1 MKNTRV
7 QTEQSGISK
16 EGFMSAQI
24 EEMNQKENNREHWSL
39 RRPKLL
45 GECSEVC
52 VCVWSW

>member
-24 EEMNQKENNREHWSL
+24 EEMDENN
-39 RRPKLL
+39 
-45 GECSEVC
+45 GER
-52 VCVWSW
+52 